1 MNLCL
6 NQNKHN
12 MKKIIYTLAFIFSLT
27 GSAIAQW
34 TDLKAPQVPSNGL
47 PGQNS
52 GHDYGLLAI
61 SKDGKN
67 IAAYSSKTV
76 WSPGYANT
84 KHFIVS
90 KDFGAT
96 WTENAGPSMNPIQ
109 FFWEGDELFLEESL
123 SKILKKSTDFGAT
136 FTNQN
141 ENLFSIG
148 LSEKIL
154 QVAADNWIMIQS
166 NRVMQSADKGLTWT
180 DKGAANISAG
190 ANLFSTTKAANG
202 NLIST
207 GVKGA
212 AYSSDNGLT
221 WTASVL
227 PTTLPNSG
235 DNTVST
241 AANGDI
247 LLFVFPSKL
256 IFKSTDNGVNFS
268 AVTSNLPM
276 TAGNCKYVNND
287 IICVGTDAATYKSTD
302 GGTSFTKMTEP
313 NALFTANIMGTKLL
327 EKNGN
332 NLFTGGVNKLYKYG
346 SSASATYELVKS
358 NLDFKVYPNP
368 AKELVQTEGI
378 EVTEKTT
385 IAVYSIDGA
394 LILEQRNG
402 SNKIDVSGF
411 EAGIYLMKL
420 TDESGKVGVS
430 KFVKE

>member
-1 MNLCL
+1 
-6 NQNKHN
+6 

-84 KHFIVS
+84 KHFVVS

-148 LSEKIL
+148 LAEKIL

-166 NRVMQSADKGLTWT
+166 NKVMQSADKGITWT

-190 ANLFSTTKAANG
+190 ANLFSTTKASNG

-207 GVKGA
+207 GVTGA
-212 AYSSDNGLT
+212 AYSTDNGLT
-221 WTASVL
+221 WNPSKF

-256 IFKSTDNGVNFS
+256 IFKSTDNGANFS
-268 AVTSNLPM
+268 AVTSDLPA

-287 IICVGTDAATYKSTD
+287 IICVGTNAATYKSTD
-302 GGTSFTKMTEP
+302 GGTSFTKMSEP
-313 NALFTANIMGTKLL
+313 NELFTASILGTKLL

-332 NLFTGGVNKLYKYG
+332 NLFTGGVNKIYKYG
-346 SSASATYELVKS
+346 GSATYSHELVKS
-358 NLDFKVYPNP
+358 NINFTVYPNP
-368 AKELVQTEGI
+368 ARELVQTEGI
-378 EVTEKTT
+378 EVTERTR
-385 IAVYSIDGA
+385 ISVYSLDGS
-394 LILEQRNG
+394 LLLEQHNG
-402 SNKIDVSGF
+402 SNSVDVSGF
-411 EAGIYLMKL
+411 EAGIYLMKVA
-420 TDESGKVGVS
+420 DESGKVGVS